1 MKNKRTRNKLGQFTT
16 ESKVSEYGFVNLST
30 YTSPE
35 IKEIRNK
42 GWVEYGADNDYFQ
55 FLIDRYNGSPTNNAA
70 INGISQAIYGK
81 GLNATDSNRKPE
93 EYAQMISLFH
103 KDCVRK
109 LCYDLKLMG
118 QCAMQVIYSKDRSR
132 IAQVEHFPIE
142 TLRAEKADEKGE
154 VPAYYYF
161 KDWSKIKPSD
171 KPRRIPAFGKSN
183 ENIEIMYVQPYRA
196 GFYYYSPVDYQ
207 GGLQYAELE
216 EEISNFHLNNIMNG
230 LSPSMLINFNNGT
243 PNQEER
249 QLIESK
255 IANKFSGT
263 SNAGKFILAFNDN
276 KEASADITP
285 IQLSDAHNQYQFL
298 SDESSKKIMVA
309 HRIVSPMLLGIK
321 DGTGLGNNADEIKTA
336 SLLMDNTVIR
346 PFQEL
351 LIDSFDKILAYND
364 IALNLYFTT
373 LQPLEFTEVDS
384 EVQDDETI
392 EEETGVE
399 MENEGYDLKK
409 TKSPCWDGYRQD
421 GYKKGRT
428 GKRVPNCVK
437 IKNDEYAEVGE
448 RGGIRKSPK
457 APKGDTPNP
466 NPKGKGTAKGDASTS
481 KGAKVSKKDEATL
494 QKKSDDFNE
503 RYKKKLGY
511 GVTIGQLKSVYQR
524 GLGAFNVSHSPKIKS
539 ASAWALARVNAYLYL
554 VKNGRPQNAKYTQ
567 DNDLLPSKHPK
578 SSVKNSEDLNL
589 KTIDGEIV
597 YKTKEEA
604 EEAAIK
610 KGCEGYH
617 EHEEDGKIWFMPC
630 ESHDEIKR
638 PKLSDDLGH
647 EILNSLQGEKI
658 SKEWVEVDV
667 LEEGENISD
676 EDWANICIK
685 EKKSLLRKLA
695 DEIYSKNNG
704 SAFSYLDSKNYKIR
718 YKYAVGSRKPME
730 KGNKSRDF
738 CENMMRLSRDGVVYR
753 LEDIDRASRDGVNK
767 QLGHKGEAY
776 DLFRFKGGIYC
787 RHKWVRVLYRLESN
801 TEPSENL
808 DAYKRTRTIPKSYIK
823 NPRGT
828 KDSMIAPENMPNRGA
843 YPK

>member
-35 IKEIRNK
+35 IKEVKNK

-132 IAQVEHFPIE
+132 IAQIEHFPIE

-171 KPRRIPAFGKSN
+171 KPRRIPAFGKSK

-321 DGTGLGNNADEIKTA
+321 DGSGLGNNADEIKTA

-351 LIDSFDKILAYND
+351 LIDSFDKILAYNN

-384 EVQDDETI
+384 EVQDEETI

-399 MENEGYDLKK
+399 METELKK
-409 TKSPCWDGYRQD
+409 PCQAGYEQY
-421 GYKKGRT
+421 GMKMKNGKK
-428 GKRVPNCVK
+428 VPNC
-437 IKNDEYAEVGE
+437 IPIN
-448 RGGIRKSPK
+448 
-457 APKGDTPNP
+457 
-466 NPKGKGTAKGDASTS
+466 
-481 KGAKVSKKDEATL
+481 
-494 QKKSDDFNE
+494 
-503 RYKKKLGY
+503 
-511 GVTIGQLKSVYQR
+511 
-524 GLGAFNVSHSPKIKS
+524 
-539 ASAWALARVNAYLYL
+539 
-554 VKNGRPQNAKYTQ
+554 
-567 DNDLLPSKHPK
+567 
-578 SSVKNSEDLNL
+578 NSEDIKL
-589 KTIDGEIV
+589 KEIDGETV
-597 YKTKEEA
+597 YKTQEEA
-604 EEAAIK
+604 EAAAIE
-610 KGCEGYH
+610 KGCKGYH
-617 EHEEDGKIWFMPC
+617 EHEEDGIIWFMPC
-630 ESHDEIKR
+630 ESHDVIKR
-638 PKLSDDLGH
+638 PELSDELGH
-647 EILNSLQGEKI
+647 EILNSLKGEKM

-667 LEEGENISD
+667 LDEDENISD

-695 DEIYSKNNG
+695 DEIYSKNDG

-718 YKYAVGSRKPME
+718 YKYAVGSRKPMKE
-730 KGNKSRDF
+730 GNKSRDF

-767 QLGHKGEAY
+767 QLGHKGRPY

-787 RHKWVRVLYRLESN
+787 RHKFVRVLYRLESN

-828 KDSMIAPENMPNRGA
+828 KDSKIAPVNMPNQGA